1 MKIMRGNFSNKLA
14 AIFLSGIF
22 TTMLLH
28 LNIAVS
34 AEKGGEP
41 MSFTINSTAFKEGG
55 TIPKQYSCDGAD
67 ISPQLSLEGAPAGT
81 RSFALIMDDPDAPV
95 GTFNHWVLYDLP
107 GDTKGLSEGIPKE
120 PTLPNGAKQGITSFR
135 RIGYGGPCPP
145 KGPAHRY
152 FFTIYALDV
161 PTLGPGPRAS
171 KDDVEK
177 NMKGHIIG
185 KAVIMGKYGR

>member
-1 MKIMRGNFSNKLA
+1 MRGNFSNKLA
-14 AIFLSGIF
+14 VTLLSGIF

-28 LNIAVS
+28 LNIEVS

-67 ISPQLSLEGAPAGT
+67 ISPQLSWEGAPAGT
-81 RSFALIMDDPDAPV
+81 RSFALIMDAPDA
-95 GTFNHWVLYDLP
+95 
-107 GDTKGLSEGIPKE
+107 
-120 PTLPNGAKQGITSFR
+120 
-135 RIGYGGPCPP
+135 
-145 KGPAHRY
+145 
-152 FFTIYALDV
+152 

>member
-1 MKIMRGNFSNKLA
+1 
-14 AIFLSGIF
+14 
-22 TTMLLH
+22 MLLH

-67 ISPQLSLEGAPAGT
+67 ISPQLSWEGAPAGT

-120 PTLPNGAKQGITSFR
+120 PTLPNMAKQGITSFR